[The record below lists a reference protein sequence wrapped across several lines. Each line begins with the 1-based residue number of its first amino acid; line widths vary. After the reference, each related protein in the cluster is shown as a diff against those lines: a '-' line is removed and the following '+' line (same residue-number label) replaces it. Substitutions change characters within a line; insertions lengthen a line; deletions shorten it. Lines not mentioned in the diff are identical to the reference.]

1 MGFDANISRKNFLAA
16 SLAAAFTPF
25 ATLAQNANRT
35 TYSVEDVKGAER
47 LSGISLTDEQR
58 KAVLQSLNGS
68 RSGLDSIR
76 KAGLSNG
83 IPPAFNFVPHGKK
96 PKAGYKNDLKIAPP
110 KPFVKPTNPEDI
122 AFLTVAELG
131 VLIKTKQLKP
141 SELTEIFL
149 ARLKQYGP
157 KLNNVI
163 TLTED
168 VARQQA
174 QVADDEIAKG
184 KDRGP
189 LHGIPYGIKDLFA
202 AKDYPT
208 TWGAEPYKNQVI
220 AYNCAVVEKL
230 SAAGAI
236 MVAKT
241 SLGALAYGDIW
252 FGGLTLNPWNPK
264 QGSSGSSAGS
274 SSGTAAGLFAFSIG
288 TETLGSIISPS
299 QRCRVTGLRPTFGRV
314 SRVGAM
320 ALSWT
325 MDKVG
330 PICKTAEDCA
340 IVFSVIHGADPRD
353 PMSVDYPFTYRSSVD
368 LKKLKI
374 GVVIPAGYKE
384 GDDLTKDLGTAATIL
399 RSMGATFTPVKISS
413 PTQGVSEV
421 LTIEAAAAFDEIT
434 KDGRVDTMKGSLWP
448 PAFRASSMLTGVDY
462 IQAMRA
468 RTTVM
473 HRFEEE
479 LGSLDLIIGSA
490 GLGDLLVTTNLT
502 GHPQIFI
509 PMGLNE
515 QGRPIGVSLIGRLY
529 DEGTILAIG
538 NMLQQA
544 TSVYRKR
551 PDLSQL
557 PA

>member
-35 TYSVEDVKGAER
+35 IYSVEDVKGAER

-184 KDRGP
+184 KYRGP

-274 SSGTAAGLFAFSIG
+274 SSGMAAGLFAFSIG

-314 SRVGAM
+314 SRFGAM

-353 PMSVDYPFTYRSSVD
+353 PMSVDYPFTYRSTVD
-368 LKKLKI
+368 LKKVKI
-374 GVVIPAGYKE
+374 GVVIPTGYKE
-384 GDDLTKDLGTAATIL
+384 GDDFTKDLGTAATIL
-399 RSMGATFTPVKISS
+399 RSMGATFIPVKISS
-413 PTQGVSEV
+413 PTPGVSEV

-529 DEGTILAIG
+529 DEGSILAVG

-557 PA
+557 V

>member
-16 SLAAAFTPF
+16 SLAAAFAPF
-25 ATLAQNANRT
+25 EVLAQNPTRA
-35 TYSVEDVKGAER
+35 TYTVEDVKGAER

-58 KAVLQSLNGS
+58 KDVLQSLSGS

-76 KAGLSNG
+76 KAGISNG
-83 IPPAFNFVPHGKK
+83 IPPAFTFVPHGKK
-96 PKAGYKNDLKIAPP
+96 PRSGYKNDVKPTSP
-110 KPFVKPTNPEDI
+110 KAFVKPTNPEDI
-122 AFLTVAELG
+122 AFMTVAELG

-149 ARLKQYGP
+149 DRLKQYGP
-157 KLNNVI
+157 KLKNII

-174 QVADDEIAKG
+174 QVADEEIAKG
-184 KDRGP
+184 KYRGP

-208 TWGAEPYKNQVI
+208 TWGAEPYKNQVM

-230 SAAGAI
+230 SAAGAV

-314 SRVGAM
+314 SRYGAM

-353 PMSVDYPFTYRSSVD
+353 PMSVDYPFTYRSAVD

-374 GVVIPAGYKE
+374 GVVTPVGFKE
-384 GDDLTKDLGTAATIL
+384 GDDLAKDLGTAGTIL
-399 RSMGATFTPVKISS
+399 RSLGATFTPVKISS
-413 PTQGVSEV
+413 PTPGVSEV

-434 KDGRVDTMKGSLWP
+434 RDGRVDTMKGSLWP

-529 DEGTILAIG
+529 EEGTILAVG

-551 PDLSQL
+551 PDLSQI
-557 PA
+557 P